1 MFASSLQTNSK
12 NTAWQNINSKKYI
25 VTETNE
31 VGTAKSSRAI
41 TLSDRVNSNS
51 GKLRATTCQG
61 KITETTPTTNEWL
74 ILTGILK
81 KTNEKD
87 FSRVLKAE
95 LLKKYAVVVKIS
107 DSDTLQ
113 KEYIIG
119 NILKSVPGFMES
131 VCYFECNDNFKDY
144 PKSEQSGICKGPGN
158 EMKALIM
165 PYLEEGSINSFDWMK
180 HDPSLLRTC
189 ILQLICSLMQAYESK
204 GILHSDT
211 HLDNVLLKKTKKQ
224 TVQYML
230 GANYINIPTNG
241 YLICITDF
249 ELSFNEIP
257 TNRGRA
263 IDQLYNDIL
272 HAISD
277 LAVHRKIKFNNLN
290 EISNILYKLMK
301 TPQPVINGFEL
312 LYPLI
317 NQITYEQKQERS
329 FVYNPYNY

>member
-1 MFASSLQTNSK
+1 
-12 NTAWQNINSKKYI
+12 
-25 VTETNE
+25 
-31 VGTAKSSRAI
+31 
-41 TLSDRVNSNS
+41 
-51 GKLRATTCQG
+51 
-61 KITETTPTTNEWL
+61 
-74 ILTGILK
+74 
-81 KTNEKD
+81 
-87 FSRVLKAE
+87 
-95 LLKKYAVVVKIS
+95 
-107 DSDTLQ
+107 
-113 KEYIIG
+113 
-119 NILKSVPGFMES
+119 
-131 VCYFECNDNFKDY
+131 
-144 PKSEQSGICKGPGN
+144 
-158 EMKALIM
+158 
-165 PYLEEGSINSFDWMK
+165 
-180 HDPSLLRTC
+180 
-189 ILQLICSLMQAYESK
+189 MQAYESK